1 VVASLLVDGVGEEAV
16 SGFGPVSDADDPEQA
31 AAARRPVASSARPM
45 LA

>member
-16 SGFGPVSDADDPEQA
+16 SGIGLVPDADDPEQA
-31 AAARRPVASSARPM
+31 ATARRPVASSARPM